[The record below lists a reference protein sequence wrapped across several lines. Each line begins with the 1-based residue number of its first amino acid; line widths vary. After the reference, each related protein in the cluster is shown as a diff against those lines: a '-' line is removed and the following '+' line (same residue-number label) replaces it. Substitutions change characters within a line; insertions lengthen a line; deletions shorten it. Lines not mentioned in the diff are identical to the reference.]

1 MSFEQ
6 KRIQEDFGETSLE
19 RECHLFFSLLGSK
32 LVAGWGGS
40 DALSHFNNGTTLK
53 NQGAVRLAHTASY
66 RHTKHLQLPTKAITY
81 STI

>member
-1 MSFEQ
+1 M
-6 KRIQEDFGETSLE
+6 
-19 RECHLFFSLLGSK
+19 
-32 LVAGWGGS
+32 GGS

-66 RHTKHLQLPTKAITY
+66 RHTKNLQLPTEAITY

>member
-1 MSFEQ
+1 M
-6 KRIQEDFGETSLE
+6 
-19 RECHLFFSLLGSK
+19 
-32 LVAGWGGS
+32 GGS

-81 STI
+81 STIKTIIPYMYIQGNLCT